1 MNEDLKPSH
10 NKAIVPSL
18 RGEKKVGFE
27 YLPDKAAWEVTLG
40 GKEAVI
46 KQSDL
51 FALVFYAADTDQVDK
66 LTPVQNT
73 EVRVYSRIHKIQLK
87 KDAKKGEFVTA
98 RCEITVPVLIEE
110 GLRGI
115 IEKRKKSK
123 ILLPR
128 TNLLNR

>member
-1 MNEDLKPSH
+1 MSELTPSS

-18 RGEKKVGFE
+18 KGEKEIGFE
-27 YLPDKAAWEVTLG
+27 YLPDKTAWEVTLG
-40 GKEAVI
+40 DKKAVI

-73 EVRVYSRIHKIQLK
+73 EVRIYSRIHKIQLK
-87 KDAKKGEFVTA
+87 KDAKKGSFVTA
-98 RCEITVPVLIEE
+98 RCEISVPVVIEE
-110 GLRGI
+110 GLKGLL
-115 IEKRKKSK
+115 EKRKRSK

-128 TNLLNR
+128 Y